1 MSKTLQELHD
11 EYVEEL
17 KTLDEKIIRYR
28 VRLHRA
34 MTNAYKNADEIFT
47 CRRLLA
53 VFENEKS
60 ELIRNIKEL
69 QKYCEEE

>member
-1 MSKTLQELHD
+1 MSKTLKELHK

-17 KTLDEKIIRYR
+17 KNLDEKIIRYR
-28 VRLHRA
+28 IRLNRA
-34 MTNAYKNADEIFT
+34 MTNKYKNADEIFT
-47 CRRLLA
+47 CRRLLM

-60 ELIRNIKEL
+60 DLIRNIKEL